1 MKLIHSAYLVLFFA
15 INEAVIAQ
23 ERQDPA
29 SVAGNEQ
36 VEAIMKSFSALGVQ
50 ADDSQPTPPQEALTA
65 FDVQPGFALDLV
77 THEPEVSQPLF
88 LSWDSRGRMWV
99 VQYRQYQFP
108 AGLKVIRYDQYLRAV
123 FDQVPEPPPR
133 GVPGLDKITVHEDTD
148 GDGHYDTSKDVLTG
162 LNIAS
167 SVQTGRGGIWVLN
180 PPYLLFY
187 PDADGD
193 DVPDSE
199 PEVVLS
205 GFGLHD
211 THSIANSLLW
221 GPDGWLYGAN
231 GSTTTGTI
239 SSSVTKG
246 VSFEGQCIWRYH
258 PESHEFEIYAEGG
271 GNTFSLDIDSAGRV
285 FSGTNGGNTRG
296 YYYPQGSYSEKNWGK
311 HGPLTNPYAF
321 GYFRAMSMKGDARRF
336 AQAFLIYEGGL
347 FPNQFNGSVIAS
359 NSLHNLVWNS
369 NLIAD
374 GSTYRTEDRENLLSS
389 SDRWFRPVYNG
400 VGPDGAVYIAD
411 WYDTRLS
418 HVSPVDDWHKDS
430 GRIYRVRPTQ
440 SSPKYVEG
448 DLSKIPTNELM
459 GKFKHAN
466 KWVRQR
472 AVLELGWRR
481 DNSYVPEL
489 VENIN
494 HEASLES
501 LWALNLLNEL
511 TTERAGTWID
521 HADPDIRRWVV
532 RLLGDRHESHSK
544 MIDLARMETD
554 VQVRSQ
560 LASTAKRVDANTGLA
575 VLGQLVQRDED
586 ARDPH
591 LPLMYWWVL
600 EAHADAWREVESL
613 LDQPTFWASSLARE
627 HLVGRLVQRFASRGT
642 ADDLSRCEA
651 IVKRAPDEKIK
662 DALIVSLNK
671 AFQGR
676 AIPTLPPQ
684 LAAALVHYQA
694 TRGEAGL
701 VLGLKSGQPD
711 AVKLALRAIESSST
725 ELGIR
730 VELVRALSEIRDPAA
745 VGPLLK
751 IATGRVGDEPALQR
765 AAIVSLSSYDDDT
778 IPNQLV
784 KAFYSSISGEH
795 HLRETACRTLASRP
809 AWAIVLLKEINEWRL
824 KSTEVPSDVVQLL
837 RTYED
842 FAVVSQA
849 EQAFGKP
856 LEMLSP
862 EKIETINRLTT
873 LLSGARG
880 AQISGDL
887 ESGKAI
893 FTKRCGVCHRLFGE
907 GESVGPPLDAYQ
919 RGDVKFW
926 LAGIVEPSLEIREGY
941 QSYAAITEDGRVITG
956 MIASQ
961 DPNIVTLRTADNRL
975 ESLPRD
981 HLETLKAIPTS
992 LMPEEL
998 LKDLSDEQIRDLF
1011 AYVSQGVH

>member
-1 MKLIHSAYLVLFFA
+1 MKLHISFYLLFCFAMTSAVTG
-15 INEAVIAQ
+15 Q
-23 ERQDPA
+23 EGQKSA

-50 ADDSQPTPPQEALTA
+50 ADDSLPTSPQEALAA
-65 FDVQPGFALDLV
+65 FDVQAGFAMDLV
-77 THEPEVSQPLF
+77 ANEPEVSQPLF

-108 AGLKVIRYDQYLRAV
+108 AGLKIIRYDQYLRAV
-123 FDQVPEPPPR
+123 FDRVPEPPPR

-148 GDGHYDTSKDVLTG
+148 GDGLYDTSKDVLTG

-167 SVQTGRGGIWVLN
+167 AVQTGRGGIWVLN

-187 PDADGD
+187 PDADCD

-211 THSIANSLLW
+211 THSVANSLLW

-258 PESHEFEIYAEGG
+258 PESREFEIYAEGG

-321 GYFRAMSMKGDARRF
+321 GYFRAMKLKGDTRRF
-336 AQAFLIYEGGL
+336 AQAFLVYEGGL
-347 FPNQFNGSVIAS
+347 FPRPFDGSVIAS

-369 NLIAD
+369 KLIQE
-374 GSTYRTEDRENLLSS
+374 GSTYQTEDQENLLSS

-418 HVSPVDDWHKDS
+418 HVSPVDDWHKES

-440 SSPKYVEG
+440 SYPKYSEG
-448 DLSKIPTNELM
+448 DLSKLPAKELID
-459 GKFKHAN
+459 KFKHAN

-472 AVLELGWRR
+472 AVLELGWRG
-481 DNSYVPEL
+481 DNTCVPEL
-489 VENIN
+489 VENVN
-494 HEASLES
+494 QDASLES
-501 LWALNLLNEL
+501 LWALNLLNGL
-511 TTERAGTWID
+511 TSERAGKWLEHTD
-521 HADPDIRRWVV
+521 LDIRRWVV
-532 RLLGDRHESHSK
+532 RLLGDRHESHGK
-544 MIDLARMETD
+544 VVELARTETD

-560 LASTAKRVDANTGLA
+560 LASTAKRVDAKTGLA
-575 VLGQLVQRDED
+575 MLRYLVMQDED
-586 ARDPH
+586 VRDPH
-591 LPLMYWWVL
+591 LPLLYWWVL
-600 EAHADAWREVESL
+600 EAHADSWPDVELL
-613 LDQPTFWASSLARE
+613 LDQPDFWESSLAQE
-627 HLVGRLVQRFASRGT
+627 HLLGRLVQRFASRGT
-642 ADDLSRCEA
+642 AEDLNRCDT
-651 IVKRAPDEKIK
+651 IVERAPNEKMQ
-662 DALIVSLNK
+662 DVLIASLNK

-676 AIPTLPPQ
+676 AIPSLPPQ
-684 LAAALVHYQA
+684 LAAALVHYQS

-701 VLGLKSGQPD
+701 VLGLKSGQAN
-711 AVKLALRAIESSST
+711 AVKLALTAIASSET

-730 VELVRALSEIRDPAA
+730 IELVRALSEIRDPAA
-745 VGPLLK
+745 VAPLLRL
-751 IATGRVGDEPALQR
+751 ATGRAGDDPSLQR

-778 IPNQLV
+778 IPDQLV
-784 KAFYSSISGEH
+784 KAFYSSISGEYQ
-795 HLRETACRTLASRP
+795 LRETACRTLASRSS
-809 AWAIVLLKEINEWRL
+809 WALILLKEINEWRL
-824 KSTEVPSDVVQLL
+824 KATDVPTDVIQLL
-837 RTYED
+837 RTYEEPT
-842 FAVVSQA
+842 VISQV

-856 LEMLSP
+856 FEMLSP
-862 EKIETINRLTT
+862 EKLATINRLTT
-873 LLSGARG
+873 LLAGSLG
-880 AQISGDL
+880 AQSSGDL
-887 ESGKAI
+887 ESGKAL
-893 FTKRCGVCHRLFGE
+893 FMKRCGVCHRLFGE
-907 GESVGPPLDAYQ
+907 GEAIGPPLDAYQ

-941 QSYAAITEDGRVITG
+941 QSYAAITDDGRVVTG
-956 MIASQ
+956 MIVSQ
-961 DPNIVTLRTADNRL
+961 DPNIVVLRTADNRT
-975 ESLPRD
+975 ESLPRNQ
-981 HLETLKAIPTS
+981 LETLKAIPTS
-992 LMPEEL
+992 LMPEDL
-998 LKDLSDEQIRDLF
+998 LKELSDDQIRDLF
-1011 AYVSQGVH
+1011 AYLSQGAH